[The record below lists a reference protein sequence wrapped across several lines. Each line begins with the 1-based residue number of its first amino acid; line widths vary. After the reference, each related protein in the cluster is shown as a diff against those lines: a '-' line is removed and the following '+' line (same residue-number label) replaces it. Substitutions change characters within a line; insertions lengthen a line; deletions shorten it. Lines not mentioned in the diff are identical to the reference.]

1 MNAPTRP
8 GPRGWVDPKV
18 LMSIRHLELR
28 ARVVVEGFWSGL
40 HRSPFH
46 GFSAEFT
53 EYRQYSP
60 GDDPRY
66 LDWRV
71 LARSDRYF
79 LKKFEDETN
88 LRCHL
93 LVDQSRS
100 MTYGT
105 TGYVKAAYAG
115 TLAAT
120 LAHFL
125 DAQGD
130 AVGLLTFD
138 DAVRAYLPPRHRV
151 GHLSRLMRA
160 LDRPASGQSTDVVAA
175 LVRLAELVRKRGM
188 VVVIS
193 DFLAPVERLESALVQ
208 LTAGGHELILFE
220 VLDPA
225 ELAFPFEEP
234 ALFEDAE
241 TGREVLVDPATIRED
256 YRQRLAAH
264 GRKLRDMCTNLGGSH
279 IQLTSDQPLELALL
293 NFLRVR
299 SQAGRRVRRAV
310 GRVER

>member
-1 MNAPTRP
+1 MNAQTKPVRS
-8 GPRGWVDPKV
+8 GWVDPKV

-60 GDDPRY
+60 GDDLRY

-79 LKKFEDETN
+79 LKRYEDETN

-100 MTYGT
+100 MTYGS
-105 TGYVKAAYAG
+105 TGYAKAAYAG

-125 DAQGD
+125 DTQGD

-138 DAVRAYLPPRHRV
+138 DAVRDYLPPRHRV

-160 LDRPASGQSTDVVAA
+160 LDRPASGKGTDVVLAME
-175 LVRLAELVRKRGM
+175 RLAQLLRKRGL

-193 DFLAPVERLESALVQ
+193 DFLASLERLESTLVQ
-208 LTAGGHELILFE
+208 LTAGGHELVLFE

-225 ELAFPFEEP
+225 ELTFPFSEP

-241 TGREVLVDPATIRED
+241 TGREVLVDPVTARED
-256 YRQRLAAH
+256 YRRRLEGH
-264 GRKLRDMCTNLGGSH
+264 GRKVRELCTNLGGSH
-279 IQLTSDQPLELALL
+279 IRLVSDQPLELALL
-293 NFLRVR
+293 DFLRAR
-299 SQAGRRVRRAV
+299 TQAGRRVRRAV